1 MLQPE
6 GHIPRASL
14 VLHDAATYLP
24 RRGDATRCAGRR
36 RWRAVGLCVM
46 SGLALVACGNADDGA
61 HPVDGA
67 VASSVVPTAVT
78 SDDNCVGDE
87 CPDVDAPDPDAYI
100 TGPGYVGPRYAPMGD
115 GPQVDD
121 GSLNVAT
128 DGDWQAA
135 GLVVNGPRPTA
146 GPVTVTAVL
155 LDASGTPL
163 ADVTAEALVSPLR
176 PGEPSPFVVQA
187 PGVPAASVAAV
198 TWSPVDPPSVTAAG
212 DSGVASD
219 SVWAARDTDVDVFWT
234 RPPGG
239 DPLDLP
245 SFGDVGGDGS
255 PLVLYC
261 GVRSQAT
268 GPAASPAVV
277 AAWLDDS
284 GRVLA
289 VAEGRVLAPGTGDPI
304 ELLAPQEQA
313 DAVVVVTGPSAE
325 VVSGQYP
332 VLWTVA
338 R

>member
-1 MLQPE
+1 ML
-6 GHIPRASL
+6 RCDASL
-14 VLHDAATYLP
+14 RPSGART
-24 RRGDATRCAGRR
+24 GRCVQRR
-36 RWRAVGLCVM
+36 RWGAVGLCVI
-46 SGLALVACGNADDGA
+46 SGLVLVACGSVDDGA
-61 HPVDGA
+61 SPVDGA
-67 VASSVVPTAVT
+67 VASSVVPTAVAG
-78 SDDNCVGDE
+78 DDNCVADE
-87 CPDVDAPDPDAYI
+87 CPDVDAYV
-100 TGPGYVGPRYAPMGD
+100 TGPGYVGPKYAPLGD

-128 DGDWQAA
+128 EGDWQAA

-146 GPVTVTAVL
+146 APVSVTAVL

-163 ADVTAEALVSPLR
+163 AEVTAEALVSPLR

-187 PGVPAASVAAV
+187 PGVPAAAVAAV
-198 TWSPVDPPSVTAAG
+198 GWSPVDPPSVTAAG
-212 DSGVASD
+212 DSGVAPD

-304 ELLAPQEQA
+304 ELLAPQQQA
-313 DAVVVVTGPSAE
+313 DAVVVVTGPSADL
-325 VVSGQYP
+325 VSGQYP